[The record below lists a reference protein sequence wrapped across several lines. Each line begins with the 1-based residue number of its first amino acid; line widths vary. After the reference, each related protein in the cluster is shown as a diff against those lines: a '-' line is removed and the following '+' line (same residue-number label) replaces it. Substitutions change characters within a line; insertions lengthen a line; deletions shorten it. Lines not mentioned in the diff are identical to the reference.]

1 MNVTTLW
8 KVTASCSLA
17 SSDGC
22 VFDGQAQVVTVAKSS
37 CSSVIVRLIYAARE
51 VIDRLSF
58 NTVIGAWGVGHGH
71 TADQTSSS
79 IALAVVVK

>member
-22 VFDGQAQVVTVAKSS
+22 VFDGQAQVVTVAT

-58 NTVIGAWGVGHGH
+58 HTVIGAWGVGHGH